1 MVRAYGGE
9 LVTRGHLSSVQRRAL
24 AAIEDC
30 RTPALGGH
38 VEACDHC
45 GMSRAVYHS
54 CRNRHCPKCQAL
66 AKERWVEARCA
77 RLLPVPYFHV
87 VFTLPH
93 ELNDLARAHPRV
105 VLGLLFRC
113 AWATLREFGRDPRH
127 LGGELGATAVLHT
140 WSQTLAHHVHLHW
153 LVTAGAA
160 ADEGARWIPS
170 RRGFLFPVRALSRV
184 FRGKFLAE
192 LDHACKAGRLPA
204 EALTHRLRR
213 DLRRHEWVVYCKP
226 PFAGPEHLVR
236 YLGRYTHRI
245 AISNDRIVTLAEGIV
260 GFTWRDR
267 AHGDR
272 KRVMR
277 LPAVEFLRR
286 YLVHVLPD
294 GFQRIRHYG
303 LHANRHDATTLQ
315 RCRALLGATPAAPIA
330 AETPQE
336 AMLRLVG
343 IDIQRCPA
351 CGEGRLHVTQKL
363 MPSRA
368 APCPPTHDTS

>member
-1 MVRAYGGE
+1 MRAHGGE
-9 LVTRGHLSSVQRRAL
+9 LVERMRLSSVQRRAMT
-24 AAIEDC
+24 AIEDC

-45 GMSRAVYHS
+45 GVSRAVYHS

-77 RLLPVPYFHV
+77 QLLPVPYFHV

-93 ELNDLARAHPRV
+93 ELNDLARGHQRV

-113 AWATLREFGRDPRH
+113 AWATLREFAGDPRH

-140 WSQTLAHHVHLHW
+140 WSQTLVHHVHLHC

-160 ADEGARWIPS
+160 ADGGARWIPA
-170 RRGFLFPVRALSRV
+170 RHGFLFPVRALSRV

-192 LDHACKAGRLPA
+192 LDDDSKAGRLPSGA
-204 EALTHRLRR
+204 VTGRLRR
-213 DLRRHEWVVYCKP
+213 ALRRHDWVVYCKP
-226 PFAGPEHLVR
+226 PFAGPDHLVR

-245 AISNDRIVTLAEGIV
+245 AISNNRLVSFEQGVV

-272 KRVMR
+272 QHVMH

-286 YLVHVLPD
+286 YVTHVLPD

-303 LHANRHDATTLQ
+303 LHANRKDAAALE
-315 RCRALLGATPAAPIA
+315 RCRALFGPAPPAPSPP
-330 AETPQE
+330 ETVPD
-336 AMLRLVG
+336 MVLRLTGV
-343 IDIQRCPA
+343 DVLRCPA
-351 CGEGRLHVTQKL
+351 CGERSLKVIQHL
-363 MPSRA
+363 PPSRA
-368 APCPPTHDTS
+368 RPAPRPHDTS